1 MKKVFV
7 AILLGLALTAFCA
20 GPSQAA
26 GWYICTVYST
36 GPVQSGPSIY
46 YTATLTDTTTNPGLF
61 TQQIMYLTTNLQKEL
76 LATMLTAVASGK
88 KVRIYTDGV
97 WVYAAYAGEYP

>member
-7 AILLGLALTAFCA
+7 AILLGLALTAFCV

-36 GPVQSGPSIY
+36 GPVHVGGLTY
-46 YTATLTDTTTNPGLF
+46 YVAILTADGGAFTKKQIALDTT
-61 TQQIMYLTTNLQKEL
+61 IQKEL

>member
-7 AILLGLALTAFCA
+7 AILLGVALTAFCA

-36 GPVQSGPSIY
+36 GPVQSGNGTY
-46 YTATLTDTTTNPGLF
+46 FMATLSDTAQNPLF
-61 TQQIMYLTTNLQKEL
+61 TNQQMVLATNIQQEL
-76 LATMLTAVASGK
+76 LATMLTALGSGI
-88 KVRIYTDGV
+88 KVKVYTDGA
-97 WVYAAYAGEYP
+97 WVYAAYAGNYP

>member
-36 GPVQSGPSIY
+36 GPVQSGPAIY
-46 YTATLTDTTTNPGLF
+46 YTATLTDTATTPLF
-61 TQQIMYLTTNLQKEL
+61 TKLQLTLTTNLQKEL

-88 KVRIYTDGV
+88 KVRVYSDGV
-97 WVYAAYAGEYP
+97 WVYAAYAGDYP

>member
-7 AILLGLALTAFCA
+7 AILLGLALTAFCV

-36 GPVQSGPSIY
+36 GPVQSGPADY
-46 YTATLTDTTTNPGLF
+46 YTATLTDTAVSPLF
-61 TQQIMYLTTNLQKEL
+61 TKLQLTLTTNLQKEL

-88 KVRIYTDGV
+88 KVRVYSDGV
-97 WVYAAYAGEYP
+97 WVYAAYAGDYP